1 MAEAWE
7 NFVMEDKFKPTRARR
22 QKTAKY
28 DMKSVNSLEAAAQEE
43 INPAPKAAI
52 RLKKLTIKLQFY
64 TILLSYCLILSILK
78 VHPCKSDKFLEVQ

>member
-52 RLKKLTIKLQFY
+52 R
-64 TILLSYCLILSILK
+64 
-78 VHPCKSDKFLEVQ
+78 